1 MEVSKCQPKLC
12 LYRNVENTS
21 AIHGKILKGELR
33 CAALN
38 PIYILDQFQVLTA
51 TQQSINSFTND
62 TMKTRSIYSEIIYNM
77 SPNKKISDSLKLFG
91 LKKWDTAILFV
102 LLHEM
107 NENELESIVQG
118 ELTDIDKVRELCDEK
133 EIKKIY
139 KIKEEE
145 LKVGSLLEAV
155 INRISTK
162 DIITF

>member
-1 MEVSKCQPKLC
+1 MEVSKCKPKLC
-12 LYRNVENTS
+12 LYKNVQNTS

-38 PIYILDQFQVLTA
+38 PILDQFQVLTA
-51 TQQSINSFTND
+51 TQQSINNFSND
-62 TMKTRSIYSEIIYNM
+62 TMKTRSIYSEIIYSM
-77 SPNKKISDSLKLFG
+77 SPNKKISDSLKQFG

-107 NENELESIVQG
+107 DEKELESVVQG
-118 ELTDIDKVRELCDEK
+118 ELTDIAGIQDICNEK

-162 DIITF
+162 EIVAF

>member
-1 MEVSKCQPKLC
+1 M
-12 LYRNVENTS
+12 
-21 AIHGKILKGELR
+21 
-33 CAALN
+33 
-38 PIYILDQFQVLTA
+38 
-51 TQQSINSFTND
+51 
-62 TMKTRSIYSEIIYNM
+62 
-77 SPNKKISDSLKLFG
+77 
-91 LKKWDTAILFV
+91 KKWDTAILFV